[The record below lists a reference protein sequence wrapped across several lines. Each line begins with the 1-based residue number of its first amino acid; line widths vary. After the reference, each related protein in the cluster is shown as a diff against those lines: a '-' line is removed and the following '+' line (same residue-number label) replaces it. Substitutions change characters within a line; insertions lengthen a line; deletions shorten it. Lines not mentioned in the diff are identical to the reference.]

1 LPDLEGIDQIQGLR
15 NVESI
20 DLYRKLLIKFRERYQ
35 NFLEEFRLEQQSQ
48 DPTAATRYA
57 HSLKGVAAI
66 LGITSVQ
73 ETALS
78 LELTCKDLENSL
90 KDAALTKLIETC
102 VQAVQRSLEP
112 ILVVL
117 EGVQESTLAVS
128 PNLDPAASLASLETL
143 RSELRR
149 LEALLQEDNA
159 ESLTVMETIESL
171 LPRCSLSADA
181 LGQIKAIQ
189 IAIEVYEFEQA
200 LDRLRSLVMD

>member
-1 LPDLEGIDQIQGLR
+1 M
-15 NVESI
+15 
-20 DLYRKLLIKFRERYQ
+20 
-35 NFLEEFRLEQQSQ
+35 
-48 DPTAATRYA
+48 
-57 HSLKGVAAI
+57 
-66 LGITSVQ
+66 
-73 ETALS
+73 
-78 LELTCKDLENSL
+78 TCKDLENSL